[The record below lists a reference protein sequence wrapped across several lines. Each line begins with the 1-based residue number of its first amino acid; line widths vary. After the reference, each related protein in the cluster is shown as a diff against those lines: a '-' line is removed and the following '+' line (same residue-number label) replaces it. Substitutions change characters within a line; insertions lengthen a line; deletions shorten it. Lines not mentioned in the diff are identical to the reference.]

1 VKSSIRTKLLASV
14 AVALVLMLALGV
26 FALKEMSTLNART
39 KTIAQTSLP
48 TTQTIGELQ
57 AGIADYARGISD
69 YQLVSA
75 QTPYGSAAQAKA
87 LKPVTAQLTAAQTS
101 VTKAFAT
108 YKKLN
113 DDPSALTHYN
123 KVHASWLTYLTDLA
137 TVNKLI
143 AEKAPQAQVTEAAVK
158 PLALLAQIP
167 AQIDAWRDATS
178 TSAAQTVADAQSTY
192 SRAQWIVIALLV
204 AAAAVTAGAGFFLA
218 RSISGRLGK
227 LSAAARRIAT
237 GDLGQRYVDETA
249 DEIGDTSR
257 SFDEMVDYF
266 ERIAAAA
273 REIAAG
279 DLTVEVESHGED
291 DVLANAFTEM
301 TGNLRNMIVRLAEAA
316 GMIGASSQEMASSSL
331 ETGRTV
337 NEIAR
342 AIGDVAAGAERQVRM
357 VEQTK
362 QSTNETGIAAEQ
374 TKGAAEEGV
383 RAAEKASV
391 AMDALRES
399 TSGVTDAIRGLA
411 SKSEQIGGIVETIT
425 GIAGQTNLL
434 ALNAAIEAARAGE
447 QGRGFAVV
455 ADEVRKLAEES
466 QEAAASISALIEEI
480 QSETERTVK
489 AVEDGA
495 RTTADSA
502 ATVEEA
508 RVAFEQIGS
517 SVDEMSQRIAQIVE
531 ATNEVAA
538 VAEQSSS
545 ATQEVSAS
553 TDETSTAAG
562 RITSAAEELATT
574 AADLQ
579 LLVGQFK
586 LVS

>member
-1 VKSSIRTKLLASV
+1 VNSSIRTKLFASV
-14 AVALVLMLALGV
+14 VVALALLLALGV
-26 FALKEMSTLNART
+26 FALAEMSSLNSGT
-39 KTIAQTSLP
+39 KKITETSLP
-48 TTQTIGELQ
+48 TTKVIDELQ
-57 AGIADYARGISD
+57 TGVADYARGISD
-69 YQLVSA
+69 YRLVLA
-75 QTPYGSAAQAKA
+75 QTKYATPEQAAA
-87 LKPVTAQLTAAQTS
+87 LKPVSAQLAAAQAG
-101 VTKAFAT
+101 VTRAFAT
-108 YKKLN
+108 YLKLSH
-113 DDPSALTHYN
+113 DATGTVYYN
-123 KVHASWLTYLTDLA
+123 QVHTSWVQYLTGLQ
-137 TVNKLI
+137 TVNKLL
-143 AEKAPQAQVTEAAVK
+143 AEKAPAAEVQQAAVK
-158 PLALLAQIP
+158 PLALLAKIP
-167 AQIDAWRDATS
+167 AQTTAWRDATS
-178 TSAAQTVADAQSTY
+178 KQADHTVADAQSTY
-192 SRAQWIVIALLV
+192 SQAQWIVIVLLI
-204 AAAAVTAGAGFFLA
+204 AAGVVTAGAGFFLA
-218 RSISGRLGK
+218 RSISARLAK

-237 GDLGQRYVDETA
+237 GDLSERYVDDA
-249 DEIGDTSR
+249 HDEIGDTSR
-257 SFDEMVDYF
+257 SFGEIVDYF
-266 ERIAAAA
+266 EQIASAA

-279 DLTVEVESHGED
+279 DLTVEIASHGEQ

-301 TGNLRNMIVRLAEAA
+301 THNLGGMISRLAEAA
-316 GMIGASSQEMASSSL
+316 GSIGASSQQMASSSF
-331 ETGRTV
+331 EAGRTV
-337 NEIAR
+337 DEIAR

-362 QSTNETGIAAEQ
+362 QSTNETGIAVEQ

-383 RAAEKASV
+383 RAAAKASL

-466 QEAAASISALIEEI
+466 QHAAASISTLIEEI
-480 QSETERTVK
+480 QTETERTVK

-502 ATVEEA
+502 TTVEEA
-508 RVAFEQIGS
+508 RVAFEQIGT
-517 SVDEMSQRIAQIVE
+517 SVDEMSERITRIVE

-562 RITSAAEELATT
+562 RISSAAEELAVT
-574 AADLQ
+574 ATELQ
-579 LLVGQFK
+579 TLIGQFK
-586 LVS
+586 LVA